1 MSNKS
6 SENNTQLIITYSKVT
21 TLNVYRSTLAKNK
34 GKIAINPL
42 NLLNKVSENNT
53 QIRIIYTKV
62 TLDVY
67 RSTLK
72 NVGKIPINPI
82 ILINK

>member
-1 MSNKS
+1 MS
-6 SENNTQLIITYSKVT
+6 IAVH
-21 TLNVYRSTLAKNK
+21 YRNK
-34 GKIAINPL
+34 GKIPINPL

-67 RSTLK
+67 RST
-72 NVGKIPINPI
+72 P
-82 ILINK
+82 